1 MQKFRKT
8 KIVAS
13 ILTIATLLVT
23 TISPI
28 ASAASSFNTEGQV
41 KNALYAAAA
50 YECINNTILQN
61 TAIGNKRESII
72 PSADTQKVFIG
83 QWLGDA
89 NGQITCKDAL
99 TKTLGSGTITT
110 NMLNSGQVF
119 NGVYTQSAS
128 GEQQIQCNYGIVN
141 SSGNATMDGV
151 YSWPQG
157 YIYDVNGNLVDKRSH
172 GVIQVVFNEN
182 GPIRLVGATSD
193 IDTTHTLESMRN
205 WSINWSQPSK
215 ICSNLVQYTEVYP
228 IGQVENP
235 MGETISMYAEVL
247 ATTDSTPFNEWGIH
261 VDDRYHAWLHYSDKN
276 DQTKK
281 FTHTLSTPTSSST
294 QLELTSDAKNKL
306 LSNISTLY
314 LNGATDVASFLSSSA
329 DAKYILYG
337 RYLFNGDGNG
347 SFACGGISVATDD
360 PDFSNLSATDYW
372 DTSQPYVAT
381 VNAYKDSTATSKT
394 TFRTKFGGDGLTS
407 PGAAKSI
414 YFPGVAGDCKA
425 LAGEF
430 NNITPTSN
438 TAKAAVKNFMK
449 VGSVEELPDTNTPGS
464 TDPGDDANGGTVG
477 ALDGCFSNAGVLGWI
492 LCPVLRLASAATN
505 GIYDMIVENYLSVK
519 SETMTSPALR
529 DAWGTF
535 QGYANILFAILL
547 LMVILSQVTG
557 IGLSN
562 YGIKKV
568 LPKLIITIMLVN
580 LSYILCSIAVDLSNI
595 VGVGLNDLLG
605 NAKVTVDGF
614 GDLAASDLNIGTMV
628 MNSVEGIG
636 AAGIAF
642 VAGGALFT
650 VGAEAWPNLILVL
663 FLAVIS
669 ILISILFFFILLV
682 VRQAAIIILVVI
694 APVAVV
700 CYALPNTQ
708 KLFDRWLKA
717 FSSLLLVF
725 PICGAVMGGCNYA
738 SRLLLSAGGNNG
750 LLYYIIVM
758 VLGVVPLFFIPSI
771 LKSSMTALGNAGRML
786 ATAGDRFSRWA
797 NRSIVG
803 SQAFQDRKQ
812 EAQRNVNRARNSR
825 IAESIANNE
834 RYKDLVARDK
844 AGQTLT
850 ARERREL
857 DRFNFRRSRALAGN
871 RRIFNEDTLAA
882 VTSQG
887 VDYATLSENDPR
899 RLATY
904 RQFSGKE
911 SEDLSRGYSTLYQ
924 SNGVAGSVAQQQAEL
939 DHALTELEK
948 DENNLDAQARF
959 KAVMR
964 MMSNNDKGRA
974 ALEQSINKRIQ
985 ALGANGT
992 DENKGLQWAANTA
1005 LEGPNGKEFKRVA
1018 SSLFSTLNRVAEG
1031 GTGNRYSTMAADF
1044 DANGNLSTSASDA
1057 AYSEG
1062 IDRMAAD
1069 ILPDIDDREFQKYI
1083 TGLRNGKIKGAD
1095 RAKLVSSAIDALNDP
1110 RIKLKP
1116 KTAKFVHEI
1125 ANMGYTQNTS
1135 SADLHGSNFDNINV
1149 NDAAAMAAA
1158 GGSELDRIAEGFRNG
1173 TIAQD
1178 GSGPNDKSD
1187 MLNVIQKA
1195 LEEARLNGGMV
1206 GGVELTGSNASK
1218 MMKILKDNGRA
1229 LVDAGG
1235 TALSEADYGA
1245 LMRIKHS
1252 RASYS
1257 SNWRQATPADITT
1270 TPGINVGDWID
1281 VSGTHPRL
1289 LNAQELKEVQTVNEF
1304 NVRQKVK
1311 ESADNG
1317 TPTP

>member
-13 ILTIATLLVT
+13 IVAIASLLVT

-28 ASAASSFNTEGQV
+28 ASAAASFSTEGQV

-50 YECINNTILQN
+50 YECINNTVLQN
-61 TAIGNKRESII
+61 TAIGNKRDSII

-99 TKTLGSGTITT
+99 TKTLGGGNITT
-110 NMLNSGQVF
+110 NMLNSGQVL

-128 GEQQIQCNYGIVN
+128 GEQQIRCNYGIVN
-141 SSGNATMDGV
+141 SSGNSTMDGT

-157 YIYDVNGNLVDKRSH
+157 YIHDANGNLVDKRSH
-172 GVIQVVFNEN
+172 GVIEVVFNES
-182 GPIRLVGATSD
+182 GPIRLVGATND

-205 WSINWSQPSK
+205 WSIDWSQPSK
-215 ICSNLVQYTEVYP
+215 ICRNLVQYTEVYP
-228 IGQVENP
+228 IGQAENA
-235 MGETISMYAEVL
+235 MGEMISMYAEVL
-247 ATTDSTPFNEWGIH
+247 ATTDSTPFDEWGIH
-261 VDDRYHAWLHYSDKN
+261 VDDRYHAWLYYSDKN
-276 DQTKK
+276 NQTKK
-281 FTHTLSTPTSSST
+281 FTHTLTTPSSSST

-314 LNGATDVASFLSSSA
+314 LNGKTDVGGLLSSSA

-347 SFACGGISVATDD
+347 SFACGGVSVATDD

-414 YFPGVAGDCKA
+414 YFPGVAGDCRA

-464 TDPGDDANGGTVG
+464 TDPGEDANGGTVG

-492 LCPVLRLASAATN
+492 ICPVLKLAGAATD

-519 SETMTSPALR
+519 SETITSEALR
-529 DAWGTF
+529 GSWGTF

-547 LMVILSQVTG
+547 IVVILSQVTG

-562 YGIKKV
+562 YGVKKV
-568 LPKLIITIMLVN
+568 LPRLIITIILVN
-580 LSYILCSIAVDLSNI
+580 LSYIMCAVMVDLSNI
-595 VGVGLNDLLG
+595 VGVSLNDLLSG
-605 NAKVTVDGF
+605 MDAGGF
-614 GDLAASDLNIGTMV
+614 VASEINIGTMV
-628 MNSVEGIG
+628 LNSVEGIG
-636 AAGIAF
+636 LTALAIGASGTVITIA
-642 VAGGALFT
+642 
-650 VGAEAWPNLILVL
+650 AEAWPNLILVL

-694 APVAVV
+694 APLAVV

-738 SRLLLSAGGNNG
+738 SRLLLSAGGDNG

-803 SQAFQDRKQ
+803 SQFYQDRKQ

-825 IAESIANNE
+825 IAKSIANNE
-834 RYKDLVARDK
+834 RYKDLAARDK

-887 VDYATLSENDPR
+887 VDYATLPENDPR

-924 SNGVAGSVAQQQAEL
+924 SNGVAGSVTQQQTEL
-939 DHALTELEK
+939 DHALIELEK

-1031 GTGNRYSTMAADF
+1031 GTANRYSTMAADF
-1044 DANGNLSTSASDA
+1044 DENGNLSASASDA

-1135 SADLHGSNFDNINV
+1135 SADLHGSNFDNIHV

-1158 GGSELDRIAEGFRNG
+1158 GSSELDRIAEGFRNG

-1178 GSGPNDKSD
+1178 GAGPNDKSD

-1235 TALSEADYGA
+1235 AALTEADYGA

-1257 SNWRQATPADITT
+1257 SNWRQATPADIITA
-1270 TPGINVGDWID
+1270 PGINVGDWID
-1281 VSGTHPRL
+1281 VSGAHPRL

>member
-8 KIVAS
+8 KIVTS
-13 ILTIATLLVT
+13 ILAIASLLIA

-28 ASAASSFNTEGQV
+28 ASAAASFSTEGQV

-50 YECINNTILQN
+50 YECVNNTVLQN
-61 TAIGNKRESII
+61 TAIGNKRDSII

-99 TKTLGSGTITT
+99 TKTLGGGNITT
-110 NMLNSGQVF
+110 NMLNSGQVL

-141 SSGNATMDGV
+141 SSGNSTMDGT

-157 YIYDVNGNLVDKRSH
+157 YIHDANGNLVDKRSH
-172 GVIQVVFNEN
+172 GVIQVVFNES

-205 WSINWSQPSK
+205 WSIDWSQPSK
-215 ICSNLVQYTEVYP
+215 ICRNLVQYTEVYP
-228 IGQVENP
+228 IGQAENA
-235 MGETISMYAEVL
+235 MGEMISMYAEVL
-247 ATTDSTPFNEWGIH
+247 ATTDSTPFDEWGIH
-261 VDDRYHAWLHYSDKN
+261 VDDRYHAWLYYSDKN
-276 DQTKK
+276 NQTKK
-281 FTHTLSTPTSSST
+281 FTHTLTTPSSSST

-314 LNGATDVASFLSSSA
+314 LNGKTDVGGLLSSSA

-347 SFACGGISVATDD
+347 SFACGGVSVATDD

-464 TDPGDDANGGTVG
+464 TDPGEDANGGTVG

-492 LCPVLRLASAATN
+492 ICPVLKLAGAATD

-519 SETMTSPALR
+519 SETITSEALR
-529 DAWGTF
+529 GSWGTF

-547 LMVILSQVTG
+547 IVVILSQVTG
-557 IGLSN
+557 VGLSN

-568 LPKLIITIMLVN
+568 LPRLIITIILVN
-580 LSYILCSIAVDLSNI
+580 LSYIMCAVMVDLSNI
-595 VGVGLNDLLG
+595 VGVSLNDLLSG
-605 NAKVTVDGF
+605 MDAGGF
-614 GDLAASDLNIGTMV
+614 VASEINIGAMV
-628 MNSVEGIG
+628 LNSVEGIG
-636 AAGIAF
+636 LTALAIGASGTVITIA
-642 VAGGALFT
+642 
-650 VGAEAWPNLILVL
+650 AEAWPNLILVL

-694 APVAVV
+694 APLAVV

-738 SRLLLSAGGNNG
+738 SRLLLSAGGDNG

-771 LKSSMTALGNAGRML
+771 LKASMSALGSAGRML

-812 EAQRNVNRARNSR
+812 EAQREVNMRRNSR
-825 IAESIANNE
+825 IAESVSNNN
-834 RYKDLVARDK
+834 RYQRLQSRVDAGETLTGRDK
-844 AGQTLT
+844 
-850 ARERREL
+850 RDYER
-857 DRFNFRRSRALAGN
+857 FRLRRARALAGN
-871 RRIFNEDTLAA
+871 RRIYNEDNMAEA
-882 VTSQG
+882 TSRG
-887 VDYATLSENDPR
+887 EDYAGIGQNDPR
-899 RLATY
+899 RLASIQQY
-904 RQFSGKE
+904 RGRDT
-911 SEDLSRGYSTLYQ
+911 EDLSRGYAALYQ
-924 SNGVAGSVAQQQAEL
+924 NDGTSGSVTRQEA
-939 DHALTELEK
+939 ALEAALETLET
-948 DENNLDAQARF
+948 DADNQDAQARF
-959 KAVMR
+959 RALTR

-974 ALEQSINKRIQ
+974 ALEKVFNRRIKARSAAHEDQ
-985 ALGANGT
+985 NA
-992 DENKGLQWAANTA
+992 GLQWAANEA
-1005 LEGPNGKEFKRVA
+1005 LAGPNGKEFKRVA
-1018 SSLFSTLNRVAEG
+1018 SSLFGTLNRVAEG
-1031 GTGNRYSTMAADF
+1031 GIGNEYSTMGADYAAD
-1044 DANGNLSTSASDA
+1044 GTLSAAASSA

-1069 ILPDIDDREFQKYI
+1069 ILPDIDDREFEKYI
-1083 TGLRNGKIKGAD
+1083 TGLRNGKITGTD

-1116 KTAKFVHEI
+1116 KTAKYVHEI

-1135 SADLHGSNFDNINV
+1135 SADLHGSNFNAVNL
-1149 NDAAAMAAA
+1149 NDAAAMASA
-1158 GGSELDRIAEGFRNG
+1158 GSSELDRIAEGFRNG
-1173 TIAQD
+1173 TIAKD
-1178 GSGPNDKSD
+1178 DYSTGNMSD

-1206 GGVELTGSNASK
+1206 GGVELKGSDASK
-1218 MMKILKDNGRA
+1218 MLKILKDNGRT

-1235 TALSEADYGA
+1235 AHLTDADYSS

-1257 SNWRQATPADITT
+1257 PNWRQATSADVIT
-1270 TPGINVGDWID
+1270 TPGINVGDWVD
-1281 VSGTHPRL
+1281 VSGAHPRL

>member
-13 ILTIATLLVT
+13 IVAIASLLIT

-28 ASAASSFNTEGQV
+28 ASAAASFSTEGQV

-50 YECINNTILQN
+50 YECINNTVLQN
-61 TAIGNKRESII
+61 TAIGNKRDSII
-72 PSADTQKVFIG
+72 PSTDTQKVFIG

-110 NMLNSGQVF
+110 NMLNSGQVL

-128 GEQQIQCNYGIVN
+128 GEQQIRCNYGIVN
-141 SSGNATMDGV
+141 SSGNATMDGT

-157 YIYDVNGNLVDKRSH
+157 YIYDIDGNLVDKRSH
-172 GVIQVVFNEN
+172 GVIEVVFNES

-205 WSINWSQPSK
+205 WSINWSKPEK
-215 ICSNLVQYTEVYP
+215 ICRNLVMYTEVYP
-228 IGQVENP
+228 TGQVENP
-235 MGETISMYAEVL
+235 MGEMISTYEPIL
-247 ATTDSTPFNEWGIH
+247 GTDDGTPFNEWGIH
-261 VDDRYHAWLHYSDKN
+261 VDDKYKAWLHSNSD
-276 DQTKK
+276 K

-314 LNGATDVASFLSSSA
+314 LNGQTSVGGLLNSSA

-381 VNAYKDSTATSKT
+381 VNAYKESTATSKT
-394 TFRTKFGGDGLTS
+394 TFRTKFGGDGLLS
-407 PGAAKSI
+407 PGSAKSI
-414 YFPGVAGDCKA
+414 WFPGVAGDCKA

-430 NNITPTSN
+430 NNITPTSSS
-438 TAKAAVKNFMK
+438 AKAAVKNFMK
-449 VGSVEELPDTNTPGS
+449 VGSVEELPDTNTPGT

-477 ALDGCFSNAGVLGWI
+477 ALDGCFSNAGALGWI
-492 LCPVLRLASAATN
+492 LCPVLKLAGAATD

-519 SETMTSPALR
+519 SETMTSTALR

-547 LMVILSQVTG
+547 IVVILSQVTG

-568 LPKLIITIMLVN
+568 LPKLIITIILVN
-580 LSYILCSIAVDLSNI
+580 LSYIICAVMVDLSNI
-595 VGVGLNDLLG
+595 VGVSLNDLLSG
-605 NAKVTVDGF
+605 MDAGGF
-614 GDLAASDLNIGTMV
+614 VASEINIGTMV
-628 MNSVEGIG
+628 INSIEGIG
-636 AAGIAF
+636 LTALAIGASGTVITIA
-642 VAGGALFT
+642 
-650 VGAEAWPNLILVL
+650 AEAWPNLMLVL
-663 FLAVIS
+663 FLAVVS

-694 APVAVV
+694 APLAVV

-738 SRLLLSAGGNNG
+738 SRLLLSAGGDNG

-771 LKSSMTALGNAGRML
+771 LKSSMSALGSAGRML

-812 EAQRNVNRARNSR
+812 EAQRTVNMNRNRR
-825 IAESIANNE
+825 IAKNN
-834 RYKDLVARDK
+834 KDILDPLQAKLD
-844 AGQTLT
+844 AGRTLT
-850 ARERREL
+850 AAERRQYN
-857 DRFNFRRSRALAGN
+857 RAMYRRARALSGN
-871 RRIFNEDTLAA
+871 RKIYNEDNQAA
-882 VTSQG
+882 AMAQG
-887 VDYATLSENDPR
+887 EDYADFAADDPR
-899 RLATY
+899 RLAAIQQY
-904 RQFSGKE
+904 RGRDT
-911 SEDLSRGYSTLYQ
+911 EDLSRGYSTMWK
-924 SNGVAGSVAQQQAEL
+924 NDGTAGSVTKQQAEL
-939 DHALTELEK
+939 DNALTALEK
-948 DENNLDAQARF
+948 DAENQDAQARF
-959 KAVMR
+959 RAITR
-964 MMSNNDKGRA
+964 MMSTSDGGRA
-974 ALEQSINKRIQ
+974 AMEQSINKRIK
-985 ALGANGT
+985 ALGEAGT
-992 DENKGLQWAANTA
+992 DANKGLQWAANEA
-1005 LEGPNGKEFKRVA
+1005 LDGPRGGEFKKIA
-1018 SSLFSTLNRVAEG
+1018 PSLFNTLSRIADG
-1031 GTGNRYSTMAADF
+1031 GAKNRYSDMATWRDSSGTVHKNF
-1044 DANGNLSTSASDA
+1044 DADGSLTADADESLYSDA
-1057 AYSEG
+1057 
-1062 IDRMAAD
+1062 IDRMSAAA
-1069 ILPDIDDREFQKYI
+1069 LPEIDDRDFDRYI
-1083 TGLRNGKIKGAD
+1083 EGLRNGKITGVAK
-1095 RAKLVSSAIDALNDP
+1095 AKLISSAVEALNDP

-1116 KTAKFVHEI
+1116 KTAAKVHEI
-1125 ANMGYTQNTS
+1125 ANMSYTQHTENSGPTGH
-1135 SADLHGSNFDNINV
+1135 ADLHGSDITKIDRR
-1149 NDAAAMAAA
+1149 DAEALTAA
-1158 GGSELDRIAEGFRNG
+1158 GGGELDRIAEGLKNG
-1173 TIAQD
+1173 TIAGD
-1178 GSGPNDKSD
+1178 DASSGVYSD
-1187 MLNVIQKA
+1187 VLNVMQKA
-1195 LEEARLNGGMV
+1195 LEEARLNGGKV
-1206 GGVELTGSNASK
+1206 GGVELKASDASK
-1218 MMKILKDNGRA
+1218 MVKILQDNKRT
-1229 LVDAGG
+1229 L
-1235 TALSEADYGA
+1235 TEDYSS

-1257 SNWRQATPADITT
+1257 SNWRQATAGDVIAS
-1270 TPGINVGDWID
+1270 GIAGLHEGDWID
-1281 VSGTHPRL
+1281 VSGTPRRL
-1289 LNAQELKEVQTVNEF
+1289 TAQEVNEVKAVQDF
-1304 NVRQKVK
+1304 NVRQKLK

-1317 TPTP
+1317 TPTSP